1 MFYFLMYSFLLSFL
15 ENHRRVHSKYVDLPP
30 GLRSSD
36 PTPIKGSKPAEFTPF
51 EYFLRLHRLWKLES
65 TDK

>member
-1 MFYFLMYSFLLSFL
+1 MYSFLLSFL

-36 PTPIKGSKPAEFTPF
+36 PAPIKGSKPAESHAIRVLLTFAQVVET
-51 EYFLRLHRLWKLES
+51 RKHG
-65 TDK
+65 